1 MKQVIFAIALLAMA
15 SLTGCLNTD
24 DTSVD
29 ETTDTTSDNTGNTND
44 NSNDNA
50 DTNQDNTD
58 TDDNGLIDPVLKS
71 NMTTP
76 DLAEIETLLD
86 SINDKLE
93 ELENIATALENSN
106 EHTEKTHYQPGAQ
119 SSVSLNNLLIYKDGN
134 KVSIDCEN
142 IDVDSGMIIEF
153 YTESQI
159 LIASITSAYYLE
171 ECNSTPYEME
181 LKREPVLA
189 CLAFSQ
195 NINDAVT
202 YPDTD
207 TSWTP
212 IYTCNTF

>member
-15 SLTGCLNTD
+15 SLTGCLTD
-24 DTSVD
+24 DESSVD

-44 NSNDNA
+44 NFNDNT

-58 TDDNGLIDPVLKS
+58 SGDDGMIDPVVKS

-76 DLAEIETLLD
+76 DLAEIETLLN

-93 ELENIATALENSN
+93 ELENIATAIETSN

-134 KVSIDCEN
+134 NVTIDCDN
-142 IDVDSGMIIEF
+142 QNAPKIIEF

-159 LIASITSAYYLE
+159 LIASINSAYYLE

-189 CLAFSQ
+189 CLALAYDIH
-195 NINDAVT
+195 NVIH

-207 TSWTP
+207 PWTP
-212 IYTCNTF
+212 SYTCNTF

>member
-15 SLTGCLNTD
+15 SLTGCLTD
-24 DTSVD
+24 DESSVD

-44 NSNDNA
+44 NSNDN
-50 DTNQDNTD
+50 TD
-58 TDDNGLIDPVLKS
+58 SGDDGMIDPVLKS

-93 ELENIATALENSN
+93 ELENIATALETSN

-119 SSVSLNNLLIYKDGN
+119 SSVSLNDILIYKDGN
-134 KVSIDCEN
+134 NVAIDCEN
-142 IDVDSGMIIEF
+142 NDLDSGMIIEF

-159 LIASITSAYYLE
+159 LIASINSAYYLE

-195 NINDAVT
+195 NINDAVS
-202 YPDTD
+202 YPEID